1 MCLFANIYFMH
12 QLISNFIH
20 LYYSFQTYIQQKH
33 PETRPGR
40 SSVSKEP
47 LPHELVA
54 PTLLFPSSI
63 FGKTTTKIAYIAT
76 SPTSCHSI
84 AITTTGQAYG
94 WGRNETGQL
103 GLGYNSPVVPL
114 PTVLYVESEPNLKF
128 VGAAV
133 GKYHTLLVGANGKV
147 YASGGN
153 LCGQLGINNMGLKGI
168 DKFRKCVVVGQL
180 SGKSEEENNV
190 DEDAEEE
197 DGVKI
202 VQVSWVV

>member
-1 MCLFANIYFMH
+1 MYITL
-12 QLISNFIH
+12 S
-20 LYYSFQTYIQQKH
+20 QTYIQQNKY
-33 PETRPGR
+33 PRPGR
-40 SSVSKEP
+40 SSISKEP

-114 PTVLYVESEPNLKF
+114 PTLLYVESESNLKF

-147 YASGGN
+147 YGSGGN
-153 LCGQLGINNMGLKGI
+153 ICGQLGINNMGLKGI

-202 VQVSWVV
+202 VQVSWFV